1 MSYSIN
7 QFHYAQ
13 RQIYLSSKWATLTAD
28 NDFNSHCW
36 FSLQEAIVI
45 PRGYQNILV
54 SVDDAQF
61 PMSFYSVNETNNK
74 FSIFR
79 NGVEY
84 VVTIPFGNYDAY
96 TLCQAANDIITDLL
110 IGFGVSFDITYDITT
125 NKFQFEIIGV
135 SYIGYSLKFT
145 GFSYI
150 LFGFTDSITQYI
162 FESSILISPK
172 MIDLSGTRFLF
183 VQSPTFST
191 VNINSKS
198 GSTNQILAKIPITQD
213 YLGIQQYV
221 NNGFQNKITLN
232 AMHLSVIEIK
242 ILDEYLN
249 LINLNGADWS
259 ITLNVTILGKSPE
272 ELIIMKPSDFSGE

>member
-1 MSYSIN
+1 
-7 QFHYAQ
+7 
-13 RQIYLSSKWATLTAD
+13 
-28 NDFNSHCW
+28 
-36 FSLQEAIVI
+36 
-45 PRGYQNILV
+45 
-54 SVDDAQF
+54 
-61 PMSFYSVNETNNK
+61 MSFYSVNETNNK

-79 NGVEY
+79 NTIEY
-84 VVTIPFGNYDAY
+84 IVSIPFGNYDAY
-96 TLCQAANDIITDLL
+96 TLCQVANDIINPLL
-110 IGFGVSFDITYDITT
+110 ISFGDSFDITYDITT
-125 NKFQFEIIGV
+125 NKFQFELVGV

-150 LFGFTDSITQYI
+150 LWGFTDSITQYI
-162 FESSILISPK
+162 FQTSTLISPK

-183 VQSPTFST
+183 IQSPTFST

-249 LINLNGADWS
+249 EINLNGADWS
-259 ITLNVTILGKSPE
+259 LTLNVTILGKSPE
-272 ELIIMKPSDFSGE
+272 ELVTLKSTDFFE